1 MSVMD
6 TVGEECGIA
15 AVSLPKDLK
24 ERPLGGAAYYL
35 YKMLLQ
41 QQHRGQ
47 QSAGITTYRKDRTQ
61 LIDTHKGLGMV
72 NEVFR
77 SHHEEK
83 NKAILEDYSGSRG
96 IGHVRYATS
105 GKEDES
111 SAQPFE
117 RHHGRLWK
125 WFSFGYNGHI
135 ANFSELKKQLLDAGY
150 HLVRNID
157 TELVMHFIS
166 KAMVGDKKRPLDD
179 VFGELSRTFDGA
191 YCISYINA
199 DGLLAVARD
208 PVGIRPLSYAE
219 QDGIFMAASESCA
232 LTSFE
237 AKKIKTV
244 QPGEMVLVQDSN
256 LEVRRFAK
264 KRDVSHCMFEWVYFS
279 NPASVIDR
287 VSVYE
292 ARWKLGEE
300 LAKRE
305 SLDLGGKDFVVVAV
319 PDTAKPAAS
328 GYANEKGL
336 PLMEGLI
343 RNRYVGRTFIEGS
356 NRESIARE
364 KYNVNKA
371 AIQGKKVILVD
382 DSIVRGTTGKSF
394 IAMLKRVGKPKEIHM
409 RVSCPPIK
417 YPCFY
422 GTDMSTLHEL
432 AAPKHMDAE
441 EVKTTGIDV
450 SGKAIESIGKEM
462 GLDSLAYQNI
472 ESLKKAISLPEE
484 SGKLCTACL
493 SGKYP
498 TECGNRLFCKAL
510 EEFSK
515 NPNRK
520 HKRVI

>member
-1 MSVMD
+1 MEGI
-6 TVGEECGIA
+6 GEECGIA
-15 AVSLPKDLK
+15 AVSLPKGMKD
-24 ERPLGGAAYYL
+24 PPFGGAAHYL

-47 QSAGITTYRKDRTQ
+47 QSAGITTYDKKRTQ

-77 SHHEEK
+77 SHHLEK
-83 NKAILEDYSGSRG
+83 NKAILSEYSGSMG

-105 GKEDES
+105 GREDES

-117 RHHGRLWK
+117 RHHGRLRK

-135 ANFSELKKQLLDAGY
+135 ANFSELKKQLLGAGY
-150 HLVRNID
+150 HLVRDID

-166 KAMVGDKKRPLDD
+166 KAMVGSQKTPIED
-179 VFGELSRTFDGA
+179 VFGNLSETFDGA

-208 PVGIRPLSYAE
+208 PVGIRPLSYSNE
-219 QDGIFMAASESCA
+219 DGLFMAASESCA
-232 LTSFE
+232 LTSCE
-237 AKKIKTV
+237 AEKV
-244 QPGEMVLVQDSN
+244 RNVAPGEMVLVQDGN
-256 LEVRRFAK
+256 VEVKKFAK
-264 KRDVSHCMFEWVYFS
+264 KRNVSHCMFEWVYFS
-279 NPASVIDR
+279 NPASVIDK

-292 ARWKLGEE
+292 ARWRLGEQ
-300 LAKRE
+300 LARDEK
-305 SLDLGGKDFVVVAV
+305 LKLNDKDFVVVAV

-328 GYANEKGL
+328 GYAHETGL

-343 RNRYVGRTFIEGS
+343 RNRYAGRTFIEGN
-356 NRESIARE
+356 NRANIARE

-371 AIQGKKVILVD
+371 AIEGKKVILVD
-382 DSIVRGTTGKSF
+382 DSLVRGTTGKSF
-394 IAMLKRVGKPKEIHM
+394 IAMLKRIGKPKELHM

-432 AAPKHMDAE
+432 AAPKHMDAG
-441 EVKTTGIDV
+441 EVETTGIDV
-450 SGKAIESIGKEM
+450 SEKAIESIGRDI
-462 GLDSLAYQNI
+462 GLDSLTYQNI
-472 ESLKKAISLPEE
+472 AGLKKAISLPEE
-484 SGKLCTACL
+484 SGGLCMACL
-493 SGKYP
+493 TGDYP
-498 TECGNRLFCKAL
+498 TECGKKLFCKAL
-510 EEFSK
+510 KEFGK
-515 NPNRK
+515 KPGKK